1 MTNKEF
7 TDEEITKAVECCSD
21 PCVICDECPLYCV
34 GANCSSF
41 ELHRYAL
48 DLINRQKAEI
58 ERLKECPKC
67 VYEYDDEVM
76 EYCVQGPCP
85 NFKTVEQIKA
95 EAYKEFAERLKNK
108 WFDERYYSPD
118 VDFDDFIDTLLKEM
132 VGEEE

>member
-48 DLINRQKAEI
+48 DLIKRQQAEI
-58 ERLKECPKC
+58 ERLQ
-67 VYEYDDEVM
+67 YLLDEEVKDN
-76 EYCVQGPCP
+76 E
-85 NFKTVEQIKA
+85 
-95 EAYKEFAERLKNK
+95 
-108 WFDERYYSPD
+108 
-118 VDFDDFIDTLLKEM
+118 
-132 VGEEE
+132 